1 MIAKNVKGEAFSQ
14 EVNLNSVEEDE
25 EEEEM
30 APPQKK
36 KKEAEEK
43 AAEEKKLEEQKKV
56 CLTFI
61 GLFVSSDYL
70 LLNLIGEKF
79 SLGIFYL

>member
-56 CLTFI
+56 RLTFL
-61 GLFVSSDYL
+61 GCFVSSVH
-70 LLNLIGEKF
+70 I
-79 SLGIFYL
+79 SLKIFERKLSVRM

>member
-56 CLTFI
+56 CVTFFQS
-61 GLFVSSDYL
+61 LVSSIYVIT
-70 LLNLIGEKF
+70 NPMEEAF
-79 SLGIFYL
+79 NWN